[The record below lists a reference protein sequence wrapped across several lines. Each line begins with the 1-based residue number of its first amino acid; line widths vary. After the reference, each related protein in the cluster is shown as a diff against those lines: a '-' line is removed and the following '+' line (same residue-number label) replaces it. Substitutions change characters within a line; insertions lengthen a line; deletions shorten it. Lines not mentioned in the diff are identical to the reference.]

1 MIDIC
6 NKKIP
11 CCGCPDADTCTK
23 ERRENLF
30 KELFTKY
37 GSYSESPAERT
48 IHIFENHPSNIYTCD
63 EVVRNMARADAD
75 IQRLEKNIAMLKA
88 YKMGLVN
95 RYNYLATS
103 PTREKILLQ
112 RVKKYGGK
120 VAYYIIFYSVN
131 LTDGHEVEKDRL
143 TFAGSERRQ
152 AFKKFEELAKEHSSA
167 VFEKDVAKKSW
178 E

>member
-1 MIDIC
+1 MSWITIDE
-6 NKKIP
+6 
-11 CCGCPDADTCTK
+11 A
-23 ERRENLF
+23 RANL
-30 KELFTKY
+30 KMWLD
-37 GSYSESPAERT
+37 AERAVASGQSYKIGT
-48 IHIFENHPSNIYTCD
+48 RSLTRASLSDIAARIKYW
-63 EVVRNMARADAD
+63 RNEIDK
-75 IQRLEKNIAMLKA
+75 LEKNIAMLKA
-88 YKMGLVN
+88 YKMGLVD

-152 AFKKFEELAKEHSSA
+152 AFKKFEELAK
-167 VFEKDVAKKSW
+167 
-178 E
+178 